1 MLIATLTTSILFGTQ
16 ATEENIIE
24 LYTAT
29 FDRAPQSDGLN
40 YWLNSNLS
48 LEEIAGSF
56 FDQPETQEK
65 YPQGFSD
72 IDFINTIYNNLFER
86 DLDQEGGDY
95 WLEELESGSISK
107 SEFILAV
114 MNGAMDDDKEILK
127 SKVSLATETLNATLP
142 KKIVFLGDSIT
153 YGIGLDSPST
163 QNYSAQLSTLLA
175 DTTWSVESF
184 GITSTT
190 MIKKGSPSYWD
201 SQEFARAKVSEP
213 NIVVIFLGL
222 NDVKPKNWK
231 YKDQFI
237 PDYHSFINTFLALAS
252 QPQIFLVLPTP
263 SFGSLE
269 GITDTKIT
277 NELIPKI
284 NQVASLYNIE
294 VIDLHSYFVDKSYLF
309 PDTIHPNKDG
319 AKIIAQ
325 IVHGNIF

>member
-1 MLIATLTTSILFGTQ
+1 
-16 ATEENIIE
+16 
-24 LYTAT
+24 
-29 FDRAPQSDGLN
+29 
-40 YWLNSNLS
+40 
-48 LEEIAGSF
+48 
-56 FDQPETQEK
+56 
-65 YPQGFSD
+65 
-72 IDFINTIYNNLFER
+72 
-86 DLDQEGGDY
+86 
-95 WLEELESGSISK
+95 
-107 SEFILAV
+107 
-114 MNGAMDDDKEILK
+114 MNGAIGDDMVMIRH
-127 SKVSLATETLNATLP
+127 KVQLATDELATTLP
-142 KKIVFLGDSIT
+142 KKIIFLGDSIT
-153 YGIGLDSPST
+153 DGIGLSSPLT
-163 QNYSAQLSTLLA
+163 QSYPSQLALLLTGTL
-175 DTTWSVESF
+175 WSVENY

-190 MIKKGSPSYWD
+190 ILKQGSPSYWD
-201 SQEFARAKVSEP
+201 SKEFAQAKNSEP

-222 NDVKPKNWK
+222 NDIKPKNWK
-231 YKDQFI
+231 YKEQFI
-237 PDYHSFINTFLALAS
+237 SDYSSLINIFLGLTS